1 MYIDRRLA
9 GIQAVQTL
17 SRLNRAHADKETYV
31 LDLVNSAEEIQ
42 KAFRTYYTTAEL
54 ANVTDPDI
62 VYNLRAKLD
71 AAGCYDDHEVDR
83 VVAAELRP
91 NATQGD
97 LVAALS
103 PVVGRLMQR
112 YKAAQ
117 ERLKAATDTGNADT
131 AQKAKDEL
139 NALVLFKGDMAAFV
153 RMYAFLSQ
161 MFDYGN
167 TDIEKRAI
175 FFRRLL
181 PLLEFGRER
190 QQIDLS
196 KVTLTH
202 HSIRSYGRYPLP
214 LSNEDEKPKLRGFDE
229 TGTGIVRE
237 EEKVLLAEIIAKVN
251 DLFEGDLTDD
261 DRLVYVNNVLKGK
274 LLQSETLVEQAANN
288 TKEQFANSP
297 DLSKA
302 LVDAIIDAFAA
313 HETMSKQALDNPR
326 VQAGLKDVL
335 LGPAQLYEALRQRW
349 SPPPEA

>member
-1 MYIDRRLA
+1 
-9 GIQAVQTL
+9 
-17 SRLNRAHADKETYV
+17 
-31 LDLVNSAEEIQ
+31 
-42 KAFRTYYTTAEL
+42 
-54 ANVTDPDI
+54 
-62 VYNLRAKLD
+62 
-71 AAGCYDDHEVDR
+71 
-83 VVAAELRP
+83 
-91 NATQGD
+91 
-97 LVAALS
+97 LVAALD
-103 PVVGRLMQR
+103 PVVRRLMQR

-117 ERLKAATDTGNADT
+117 ERLKTATDTGNADA

-139 NALVLFKGDMAAFV
+139 NALVLFKGDMGAFV
-153 RMYAFLSQ
+153 RVYAFLSQ

-175 FFRRLL
+175 FYRRLL

-190 QQIDLS
+190 QEIDLS

-202 HSIRSYGRYPLP
+202 HNIRSQGRLPLP
-214 LSNEDEKPKLRGFDE
+214 LSGDDDVEKPKLKGFDE

-237 EEKVLLAEIIAKVN
+237 TEKALLAEIIAKVN

-274 LLQSETLVEQAANN
+274 LLESETLSEQAANN

-335 LGPAQLYEALRQRW
+335 LGPAMLYEALRERGKGTVG
-349 SPPPEA
+349 PV